1 MVDSRCLKAYPSTMD
16 ENTLKEAAAAIG
28 RRASERRQELGLS
41 VNDVAMAMKR
51 TYQCIHGM
59 EKEGTTHLRVILEWA
74 EALKMKPEELAFGE
88 SRRSAKT
95 EQAVELI
102 NAKTLLAESAQLI
115 DGRQGKRKKLVDS
128 IREFLG

>member
-1 MVDSRCLKAYPSTMD
+1 MVDSRRLKAYPSNMD

-28 RRASERRQELGLS
+28 RRASERRQELGFS
-41 VNDVAMAMKR
+41 VNDVAMEMKR

-74 EALKMKPEELAFGE
+74 EALDMSPAELAFGDTGMM
-88 SRRSAKT
+88 RGARSAKIT
-95 EQAVELI
+95 EAT
-102 NAKTLLAESAQLI
+102 ALLAAAADLI

-128 IREFLG
+128 IRAFLG